1 MNAKL
6 IIALVCLAHCTVIAW
21 GQATL
26 VSGPMLGHIDMRS
39 ASIWVQT
46 SASADVSIQYRTADG
61 QRVYQSPPTRTNA
74 HTGYCATVVL
84 DSVEPQRTYTYDI
97 LIDGKK
103 ASTTLPT
110 TFTTR
115 PIWRFRGNTIPTVSI
130 ALGSCHYVNESG
142 FERYDSTG
150 KERGYG
156 TPTGIF
162 EAIADR
168 KPDAMVWL
176 GDNTY
181 FREGDVGSR
190 AGLFK
195 RHAHTRAWPGTKRMF
210 ATVPNYAI
218 WDDHDYGPNDADYT
232 YALKHDARDAFM
244 AYWPNPSYGIG
255 VHGGITTTFDVADV
269 QVFLMDDRWYRT
281 PNARTD
287 IPRRILGEEQ
297 TQWLIDALASSKAT
311 FKVVAIG
318 GQVLSDNMKREGF
331 AWSPEE
337 RDTIIAAI
345 TRLKISGVMFM
356 SGDVHFAELSKL
368 DRPGTYPL
376 YELTSS
382 PLSSGVNTSEVYRT
396 NSRHVEGTK
405 YIGHNFGLITAQ
417 GNRGDRSIT
426 LRIVDA
432 QGKDVWSRTVHEKE
446 LR

>member
-1 MNAKL
+1 MNAKIL
-6 IIALVCLAHCTVIAW
+6 IALVCIL
-21 GQATL
+21 QAATALSQTTL
-26 VSGPMLGHIDMRS
+26 VSGPMLGHVDMRS

-46 SASADVSIQYRTADG
+46 STAARVQVRYRVVGTPRTFTSAQVLTDQRTG
-61 QRVYQSPPTRTNA
+61 F
-74 HTGYCATVVL
+74 CATVVL
-84 DSVEPQRTYTYDI
+84 DSVEPQRTYTYDVV
-97 LIDGKK
+97 LDG
-103 ASTTLPT
+103 APVSTSLPT

-130 ALGSCHYVNESG
+130 ALGSCHYINEPG
-142 FERYDSTG
+142 FERFDSTG

-162 EAIADR
+162 DAIADR

-181 FREGDVGSR
+181 LREGDVGSR
-190 AGLFK
+190 AGIFK
-195 RHAHTRAWPGTKRMF
+195 RYAHTRAWPGSQRLF

-244 AYWPNPSYGIG
+244 AYWPNPSYGIEP
-255 VHGGITTTFDVADV
+255 HQGITSTFDVADV

-287 IPRRILGEEQ
+287 IPRRILGEQ
-297 TQWLIDALASSKAT
+297 QLQWLIDALASSKAT

-337 RDTIIAAI
+337 RDTLIAAV
-345 TRLKISGVMFM
+345 TRLKISGVMFI

-368 DRPGTYPL
+368 DRPSTYPI

-382 PLSSGVNTSEVYRT
+382 PLSSGVNSSEIYRT

-417 GNRGDRSIT
+417 GNRGDRSLT

-432 QGKDVWSRTVHEKE
+432 QGTDVWTRTIHERE

>member
-1 MNAKL
+1 MNAKIL
-6 IIALVCLAHCTVIAW
+6 IALVCILQAVTAMS
-21 GQATL
+21 QATL
-26 VSGPMLGHIDMRS
+26 VSGPMLGHVDMRS

-46 SASADVSIQYRTADG
+46 STTARVQVRYRVIGTPRTYTSAQVLTDQRTG
-61 QRVYQSPPTRTNA
+61 
-74 HTGYCATVVL
+74 HCATVVL
-84 DSVEPQRTYTYDI
+84 DSVEPQRTYTYDV
-97 LIDGKK
+97 LLDG
-103 ASTTLPT
+103 APVSTSLPT

-130 ALGSCHYVNESG
+130 ALGSCHYINEPG
-142 FERYDSTG
+142 FERFDSTG

-156 TPTGIF
+156 TPTAIF
-162 EAIADR
+162 DAIVDR
-168 KPDAMVWL
+168 KPDAMIWL

-181 FREGDVGSR
+181 LREGDVGSR
-190 AGLFK
+190 AGIFK
-195 RHAHTRAWPGTKRMF
+195 RYAHTRAWTGSQRLF

-244 AYWPNPSYGIG
+244 AYWPNPSFGIEP
-255 VHGGITTTFDVADV
+255 HKGITSTFDVADV

-287 IPRRILGEEQ
+287 IPRRILGEQ
-297 TQWLIDALASSKAT
+297 QLQWLNDALASSKAT

-318 GQVLSDNMKREGF
+318 SQVLSDNMKREGF

-337 RDTIIAAI
+337 RDTLIAAI
-345 TRLKISGVMFM
+345 TRLKISGVMFI

-368 DRPGTYPL
+368 DRPNAYPI

-382 PLSSGVNTSEVYRT
+382 PLSSGVNTSEIYRT

-432 QGKDVWSRTVHEKE
+432 QGTDVWTRTVHERE

>member
-1 MNAKL
+1 MNAKIL
-6 IIALVCLAHCTVIAW
+6 FVLACMLHAIAAL

-26 VSGPMLGHIDMRS
+26 VSGPMLGHVDMRS

-46 SASADVSIQYRTADG
+46 STSARVQVRYRVAG
-61 QRVYQSPPTRTNA
+61 ATRTYTSA
-74 HTGYCATVVL
+74 SVLTDQRTGFCATLVL
-84 DSVEPQRTYTYDI
+84 DSVEPQRSYTYDV
-97 LIDGKK
+97 LLDGTPV
-103 ASTTLPT
+103 STKLPT

-115 PIWRFRGNTIPTVSI
+115 PIWRFRGNVIPTVSI
-130 ALGSCHYVNESG
+130 ALGSCHYINQPG
-142 FERYDSTG
+142 FERFDSTG

-156 TPTGIF
+156 TPTAIF
-162 EAIADR
+162 DAIADR

-181 FREGDVGSR
+181 LREGDVGSR
-190 AGLFK
+190 AGIFK
-195 RHAHTRAWPGTKRMF
+195 RYAHTRAWPGSQRLF

-244 AYWPNPSYGIG
+244 AYWPNPSYGIEP
-255 VHGGITTTFDVADV
+255 HHGITSTFDVADV

-287 IPRRILGEEQ
+287 IPRRILGEQ
-297 TQWLIDALASSKAT
+297 QLQWLIDALASSKAT

-318 GQVLSDNMKREGF
+318 GQVLSDNIKREGF

-337 RDTIIAAI
+337 RDTLIAAI
-345 TRLKISGVMFM
+345 TRLKISGVMFI

-368 DRPGTYPL
+368 DRPGTYPI

-382 PLSSGVNTSEVYRT
+382 PLSSGVNSNEIYRT
-396 NSRHVEGTK
+396 NSRHVEGTR
-405 YIGHNFGLITAQ
+405 YIGHNFGLMTAQ
-417 GNRGDRSIT
+417 GSRGDRSIT

-432 QGKDVWSRTVHEKE
+432 QGTDVWTRTVHERE
-446 LR
+446 LH